1 MRLLHEFEKYSLI
14 ISALIISLASGCG
27 DAAPPV
33 TEAPVVTEEP
43 VSALDFREIDQAL
56 RESVTG
62 SIAYNSP
69 YAMRLNETA
78 TIELLLNPSVEPPVL
93 ATQTTAE
100 GQVISASI
108 HITPRM
114 KAVLIPQE
122 EDTFSIQAMHDS
134 PEQLIS
140 TTETTKWS
148 WDVTAKKGGT
158 HRLTLVI
165 YRLITVDNNDS
176 WRLVESYRSD
186 IQVDVTMIQRLLM
199 LDWTWIAGI
208 ILTALLIPA
217 FWRWMD
223 QRRNPG
229 QPVTKSKQPKKK
241 GR

>member
-1 MRLLHEFEKYSLI
+1 MLHKFEKYSLV
-14 ISALIISLASGCG
+14 ISAFIMITLASGCG
-27 DAAPPV
+27 DAAPV
-33 TEAPVVTEEP
+33 TEPPVTEEP
-43 VSALDFREIDQAL
+43 VSTLDFDQIDRAL
-56 RESVTG
+56 RKSVTG
-62 SIAYNSP
+62 SIAYNAP
-69 YAMRLNETA
+69 HAMRLNETA

-93 ATQTTAE
+93 ATQVTAGGE
-100 GQVISASI
+100 VISASI
-108 HITPRM
+108 QITPRM

-122 EDTFSIQAMHDS
+122 EGTFSIQTMHDS

-165 YRLITVDNNDS
+165 YRLITVDNNES

-186 IQVDVTMIQRLLM
+186 IRVDVTMIQRLLM
-199 LDWTWIAGI
+199 LDWNWIAGI
-208 ILTALLIPA
+208 LLTALLIPA

-223 QRRNPG
+223 QRRNQG
-229 QPVTKSKQPKKK
+229 QPVVESKQSKKNK